1 MSSQIRLPNIQAQG
15 DRAQLAQIRSYLYQL
30 STDLQYAFSHL
41 GAENFASDSTARQVL
56 SGGMSRE
63 QKKTLESGLGNLKS
77 LIIKTADAVQAE
89 MQVLE
94 TSLESKYVAVSD
106 FGAYQEDIAARLTA
120 TAEKIEQAIS
130 YYAALSDAL
139 GGVSDEFDAY
149 TVEVQGY
156 IRQGIIGYEDAV
168 PVIGIAIGRD
178 LSVTGAQETV
188 DGKTYDV
195 IDTSSNMSVWTPDK
209 LAFYING
216 AEAAYFSNGALYVG
230 TVIVQTKLVLGQN
243 KWQIDHANGFAV
255 KWIGA

>member
-1 MSSQIRLPNIQAQG
+1 MSLNTLPMPPGGI
-15 DRAQLAQIRSYLYQL
+15 DRATYDYLYRVTEQL
-30 STDLQYAFSHL
+30 NLALSNLS
-41 GAENFASDSTARQVL
+41 AENFASDSTARQVL
-56 SGGMSRE
+56 SGGMSGE
-63 QKKTLESGLGNLKS
+63 QEKTLEIGLGNLKS

-120 TAEKIEQAIS
+120 TAASIEQAIS

-178 LSVTGAQETV
+178 LTVTGAQETV

-209 LAFYING
+209 LGFYING
-216 AEAAYFSNGALYVG
+216 TEAAYFSNGALYVG

>member
-30 STDLQYAFSHL
+30 SADLQHALSNL
-41 GAENFASDSTARQVL
+41 GAENFAANSTARQVL
-56 SGGMSRE
+56 SDGIGE
-63 QKKTLESGLGNLKS
+63 QQKKTVLEGISSLKS
-77 LIIKTADAVQAE
+77 MIIKTADVVQAE
-89 MQVLE
+89 MDTLE
-94 TSLESKYVAVSD
+94 ISLESKYLAVSD
-106 FGAYQEDIAARLTA
+106 FGTFRENIASQLTA
-120 TAEKIEQAIS
+120 TAASINQLIS
-130 YYAALSDAL
+130 YYAEISDAL

-149 TVEVQGY
+149 TIEVEGY
-156 IRQGIIGYEDAV
+156 IRQGIIGYDGAV

-178 LSVTGAQETV
+178 LTVTGAQETV

-216 AEAAYFSNGALYVG
+216 TEAAYFSNGALYVG

-243 KWQIDHANGFAV
+243 KWQIDHANGLAI

>member
-1 MSSQIRLPNIQAQG
+1 MSLNTLPMPPGGI
-15 DRAQLAQIRSYLYQL
+15 DRATYDYLYRVTEQL
-30 STDLQYAFSHL
+30 NLALSNL
-41 GAENFASDSTARQVL
+41 GAENFAANSTARQVL
-56 SGGMSRE
+56 SGGMSGE

-120 TAEKIEQAIS
+120 TAASIEQAIS

-149 TVEVQGY
+149 TVEVAGY

-178 LSVTGAQETV
+178 LTVTGAQETV

-209 LAFYING
+209 LGFYING
-216 AEAAYFSNGALYVG
+216 TEAAYFSNGALYVG